1 MTPTSL
7 LCRFQCNK
15 MQCMLHVTCHMS
27 QMLHVTK
34 YQVTNNFIKYPVC
47 HIFLESL
54 CKIQFNGRGKYVL
67 HVLHVTCHTC
77 YMSQISTNKNFT
89 KDPMCHIFL
98 ESSCKIQFN
107 GHDKNV
113 ACHIFY
119 MSHVTHVTCHKSQ
132 VTNNFTNDPVCHI
145 FLESLYKIQ
154 FNGHVTCDLFIMT
167 IELDFAWA
175 FQKYMMHWVFSK
187 NFFICDI

>member
-1 MTPTSL
+1 
-7 LCRFQCNK
+7 
-15 MQCMLHVTCHMS
+15 MS
-27 QMLHVTK
+27 
-34 YQVTNNFIKYPVC
+34 
-47 HIFLESL
+47 
-54 CKIQFNGRGKYVL
+54 

-77 YMSQISTNKNFT
+77 YMSQISTNKNLT

-132 VTNNFTNDPVCHI
+132 VTNNFTQNPVCHI
-145 FLESLYKIQ
+145 FLGGSCKIQ
-154 FNGHVTCDLFIMT
+154 FNCHVKNVTCHMFYMSHVTHITCHNKIKYTT
-167 IELDFAWA
+167 I
-175 FQKYMMHWVFSK
+175 QC
-187 NFFICDI
+187 NT